1 MRELSLHVLD
11 LLQNSLEAGATRL
24 DVSLE
29 EDLIADRLTIEVRDN
44 GRGMTPEAAQRALS
58 PFFTTRTTRH
68 VGLGLPLLAAAA
80 ERCDGGLVIDSQ
92 PGSGTMVRAEFG
104 HSHIDRAPLG
114 NMAGTL
120 LAFLLGGDGRPLRLC
135 YRHAVG
141 DEAFEFDTAAIE
153 AEVGGLPLSYPPLRD
168 WLRDFL
174 AEGEASLA
182 TAGRAPGTAS
192 SGARAGR
199 KPEDAPDSAA
209 GQKGGNDAKA
219 QES

>member
-11 LLQNSLEAGATRL
+11 LLQNALEAGATRL
-24 DVSLE
+24 DVSIE
-29 EDLIADRLTIEVRDN
+29 EDLAADRLSIEVRDN
-44 GRGMTPEAAQRALS
+44 GRGMSAETARQALN

-80 ERCDGGLVIDSQ
+80 QRCDGDLAVDSQ
-92 PGSGTMVRAEFG
+92 PGKGTVVSAAFR

-120 LAFLLGGDGRPLRLC
+120 LAFLLGGDDRPLRLC
-135 YRHAVG
+135 YRHRVG
-141 DEAFEFDTAAIE
+141 DEAFEFDSAAIA

-168 WLRDFL
+168 WLRDFI
-174 AEGEASLA
+174 AEGEADLA
-182 TAGRAPGTAS
+182 AMGRG
-192 SGARAGR
+192 
-199 KPEDAPDSAA
+199 DALQSAV

>member
-24 DVSLE
+24 DVSIE
-29 EDLIADRLTIEVRDN
+29 EDLAVDRLTIEVRDN
-44 GRGMTPEAAQRALS
+44 GRGMSTETVREVLN

-80 ERCDGGLVIDSQ
+80 QRCDGHLTVDSQ
-92 PGSGTMVRAEFG
+92 PGSGTAVSAAFR
-104 HSHIDRAPLG
+104 HSHLDRAPLG
-114 NMAGTL
+114 NMANTL

-135 YRHAVG
+135 YCHRVG
-141 DEAFEFDTAAIE
+141 EEAFEFDSAAIE

-168 WLRDFL
+168 WLGEFI
-174 AEGEASLA
+174 AEGEAGLA
-182 TAGRAPGTAS
+182 VTGRAIGIEPRGTGGEPG
-192 SGARAGR
+192 
-199 KPEDAPDSAA
+199 DAFEIAV
-209 GQKGGNDAKA
+209 GYEGGNHAKA

>member
-11 LLQNSLEAGATRL
+11 LLQNALEAGATRL
-24 DVSLE
+24 DVSIE
-29 EDLIADRLTIEVRDN
+29 EDLAADRLSIEVRDN
-44 GRGMTPEAAQRALS
+44 GRGMSAETARQALN

-80 ERCDGGLVIDSQ
+80 QRCDGDLAVDSQ
-92 PGSGTMVRAEFG
+92 PGKGTVVSAAFR

-120 LAFLLGGDGRPLRLC
+120 LAFLLGGDDRPLRLC
-135 YRHAVG
+135 YRHRVG
-141 DEAFEFDTAAIE
+141 DEAFEFDSAAIE

-168 WLRDFL
+168 WLRDFI
-174 AEGEASLA
+174 AEGEADLA
-182 TAGRAPGTAS
+182 AMGRG
-192 SGARAGR
+192 
-199 KPEDAPDSAA
+199 DALQSAV

>member
-24 DVSLE
+24 DVSIE
-29 EDLIADRLTIEVRDN
+29 EDLTADRLTIEVRDN
-44 GRGMTPEAAQRALS
+44 GRGMSSETARQALN

-68 VGLGLPLLAAAA
+68 VGLGLPLFAAAA
-80 ERCDGGLVIDSQ
+80 ERCEGDLAVDSQ
-92 PGSGTMVRAEFG
+92 PGSGTVVRASFR

-120 LAFLLGGDGRPLRLC
+120 LAFLLGGDDRPLRLC
-135 YRHAVG
+135 YRHRVG
-141 DEAFEFDTAAIE
+141 DEAFEFDSAAIE

-168 WLRDFL
+168 WLRDFI

-182 TAGRAPGTAS
+182 VAGRATGTEGR
-192 SGARAGR
+192 GAGTGHEPSHALH
-199 KPEDAPDSAA
+199 SAV